1 MKKQELQT
9 VQETAPAIT
18 GEIISSLVLNGDISK
33 LSQVQKVEYHNH
45 LCKNLGLNPLT
56 QPFQILKL
64 NGKET
69 LYAAKNATEQ
79 LRKIYGISLVSLE
92 GKQLEG
98 LYIVTVTLKDQ
109 TNRQDISTAA
119 VNISGLKGD
128 SLANAIMKAETK
140 AKRRGTLSI
149 CGLGM
154 LDETEIETI
163 PGAEKANFHNPVSEI
178 SLTKTDRNYTAEA
191 DNCNTLA
198 ELQTWYKN
206 LSKEEQS
213 GPAKG
218 VTKQR
223 KEYLMKVEQL
233 EKEMKEAETQDAE
246 EIATSP
252 FDKNN
257 YRNETAAK
265 LFEPVENEG

>member
-9 VQETAPAIT
+9 VETVPAINP
-18 GEIISSLVLNGDISK
+18 EIISSLVLNGDIAK
-33 LSQVQKVEYHNH
+33 LTQTQKVEYYNH
-45 LCKNLGLNPLT
+45 VCKNIGLNPLT

-64 NGKET
+64 QGKET

-98 LYIVTVTLKDQ
+98 LYIVTVTLRDQ

-163 PGAEKANFHNPVSEI
+163 QGAEKANFHNPVSEI
-178 SLTKTDRNYTAEA
+178 SLTKTDRNYTQEA
-191 DNCNTLA
+191 DNCNTLQ
-198 ELQTWYKN
+198 ELQNWYKS

-223 KEYLMKVEQL
+223 KEHLLKVEQL
-233 EKEMKEAETQDAE
+233 EKELKEAETEDAK
-246 EIATSP
+246 EIETIQGYE
-252 FDKNN
+252 KNYHN
-257 YRNETAAK
+257 AETAK